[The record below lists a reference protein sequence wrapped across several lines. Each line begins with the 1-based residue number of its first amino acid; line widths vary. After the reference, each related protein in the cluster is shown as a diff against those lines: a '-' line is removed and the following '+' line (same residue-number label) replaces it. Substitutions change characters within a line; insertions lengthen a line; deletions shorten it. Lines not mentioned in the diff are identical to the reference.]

1 MDRRRKAN
9 REDDEVTL
17 QHKSRPEQLRIEV
30 LVEENLA
37 RLQAAIEQLSLS
49 PEGAL
54 LLKRR
59 IKFFG
64 ECARIEGET
73 TVQFYEKLRNWF
85 NLDVPLT
92 NAPRHPPRQVEPMFP
107 LETEGKN

>member
-9 REDDEVTL
+9 RENDEVTL
-17 QHKSRPEQLRIEV
+17 QHKSRAEALRIDE
-30 LVEENLA
+30 LVAEKLLQ
-37 RLQAAIEQLSLS
+37 LQASIDQLGKT

-64 ECARIEGET
+64 ACERTADET
-73 TVQFYEKLRNWF
+73 TGQFYDKLRHWF
-85 NLDVPLT
+85 NLEIPQT
-92 NAPRHPPRQVEPMFP
+92 NAPRHPPRQVP
-107 LETEGKN
+107 

>member
-17 QHKSRPEQLRIEV
+17 QHMSHPEQLRIDD
-30 LVEENLA
+30 LVEENLS
-37 RLQAAIEQLSLS
+37 RLQASIEQLRQTAK
-49 PEGAL
+49 GAV

-64 ECARIEGET
+64 ECERIEGET
-73 TVQFYEKLRNWF
+73 SGQFYERLRHWF
-85 NLDVPLT
+85 DLEIPQT
-92 NAPRHPPRQVEPMFP
+92 NSPRHPPRQVQ
-107 LETEGKN
+107 